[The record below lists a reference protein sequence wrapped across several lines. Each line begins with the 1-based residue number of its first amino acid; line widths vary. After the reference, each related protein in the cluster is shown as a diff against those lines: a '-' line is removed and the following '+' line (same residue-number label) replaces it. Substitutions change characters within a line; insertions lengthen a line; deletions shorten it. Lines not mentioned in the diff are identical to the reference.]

1 MAEESN
7 RAVETI
13 HTNWMNSNYSRLQAN
28 AKSCYNSFIMA
39 QPVSAKPMYR
49 KIRERLE
56 RDLAGGHYAAGQRFP
71 SEAALVQRFGA
82 SRITV
87 GRAVRELQERGWL
100 DRVAGSGTFVR
111 GAGQRPREGVL
122 FGLVIPD
129 LGETEIFEPIC
140 QGIAAAPEAR
150 GHGLLWAH
158 ADQGVESREEQALEL
173 TRHSIARSVA
183 GVFFAPLELSAASA
197 EVNARV
203 MKTLHEAGIA
213 VVLLDRR
220 PEETGAR
227 RACDLVGI
235 DNHRAGYLAA
245 EHLLRLGARR
255 VGFVRLEG
263 QASTVKARVR
273 GYQDALADYGGG
285 AGHLFAMRANEAIPE
300 EARECDAFVC
310 ANDRVAG
317 RWMQAL
323 IEEGVR
329 IPGDVRIVGID
340 DVNYA
345 SLLPVPL
352 TTVRQPCREIGETA
366 LRIMLERLER
376 PKMAA
381 RDVLLDCTLVVRKSC
396 GARAG

>member
-1 MAEESN
+1 MP
-7 RAVETI
+7 
-13 HTNWMNSNYSRLQAN
+13 
-28 AKSCYNSFIMA
+28 
-39 QPVSAKPMYR
+39 QPVSAKPLYR

-56 RDLAGGHYAAGQRFP
+56 RDISGGRYAAGDKFP

-87 GRAVRELQERGWL
+87 GRAVRELQERGLL
-100 DRVAGSGTFVR
+100 DRVAGSGTYVR
-111 GAGQRPREGVL
+111 GTGPRPREGLL
-122 FGLVIPD
+122 FGLVIPN

-150 GHGLLWAH
+150 GHGY
-158 ADQGVESREEQALEL
+158 QGAASREEQALEL
-173 TRHSIARSVA
+173 ARYCIARNVA
-183 GVFFAPLELSAASA
+183 GVFFAPLEFSPASA

-203 MKTLHEAGIA
+203 MKLLHSRGIA

-220 PEETGAR
+220 PEEAGGR
-227 RACDLVGI
+227 RTCDLVGI

-245 EHLLRLGARR
+245 EHLCRLGARR

-273 GYQDALADYGGG
+273 GYQDALADLGG
-285 AGHLFAMRANEAIPE
+285 AGRVFTMRANLAMEWNA

-317 RWMQAL
+317 RWMQTL
-323 IEEGVR
+323 LGRGVR
-329 IPGDVRIVGID
+329 IPREVRIVGID

-345 SLLPVPL
+345 PLLPVPL
-352 TTVRQPCREIGETA
+352 TTVHQPCREIGEAA
-366 LRIMLERLER
+366 LRVMLERLER

-381 RDVLLDCTLVVRKSC
+381 RDVLLDCALVVRESC
-396 GARAG
+396 GGVGQTIALGGLSPNAAG

>member
-1 MAEESN
+1 MP
-7 RAVETI
+7 
-13 HTNWMNSNYSRLQAN
+13 
-28 AKSCYNSFIMA
+28 
-39 QPVSAKPMYR
+39 QPVSTKPMYQ

-56 RDLAGGHYAAGQRFP
+56 RDIAGGHYAAGQKFP

-87 GRAVRELQERGWL
+87 GRAVRELQERGLL

-111 GAGQRPREGVL
+111 GAGQRPGEGLL

-158 ADQGVESREEQALEL
+158 ADQRVESREEQALEL
-173 TRHSIARSVA
+173 ARYSITRSVA
-183 GVFFAPLELSAASA
+183 GVFFAPLEFSAASA

-203 MKTLHEAGIA
+203 MKMLRAPGIA

-220 PEETGAR
+220 PEDSGAR
-227 RACDLVGI
+227 RTCDLVGI

-245 EHLLRLGARR
+245 EHLLRLGARC

-263 QASTVKARVR
+263 QASTVKTRVR
-273 GYQDALADYGGG
+273 GYQDALADFGGG
-285 AGHLFAMRANEAIPE
+285 AGHVFTMSANQAMEWHAG
-300 EARECDAFVC
+300 ARECDAFVC

-317 RWMQAL
+317 RWMQTL
-323 IEEGVR
+323 LEQGVR
-329 IPGDVRIVGID
+329 IPRDVRIVGID

-352 TTVRQPCREIGETA
+352 TTVHQPCREIGEAA
-366 LRIMLERLER
+366 LRVMLERLER

-381 RDVLLDCTLVVRKSC
+381 RDVLLDCTLVIRKSC
-396 GARAG
+396 GAKAE

>member
-1 MAEESN
+1 MSQ
-7 RAVETI
+7 TI
-13 HTNWMNSNYSRLQAN
+13 
-28 AKSCYNSFIMA
+28 
-39 QPVSAKPMYR
+39 SAKPMYQR
-49 KIRERLE
+49 IRERLE
-56 RDLAGGHYAAGQRFP
+56 RDIAGGHYAAGEKFP

-87 GRAVRELQERGWL
+87 GRAVRELQERGLL
-100 DRVAGSGTFVR
+100 DRIAGSGTYVR
-111 GAGQRPREGVL
+111 GAAPRPAEGLL
-122 FGLVIPD
+122 FGLVIPN

-150 GHGLLWAH
+150 GHALLWAH

-173 TRHSIARSVA
+173 ARYSIARSVA
-183 GVFFAPLELSAASA
+183 GVFFAPLEFSAHSA

-203 MKTLHEAGIA
+203 MKLLQGAGIP
-213 VVLLDRR
+213 VVMLDRR
-220 PEETGAR
+220 PEDSGAR
-227 RACDLVGI
+227 HPCDLIGI

-273 GYQDALADYGGG
+273 GYQDALADSGG
-285 AGHLFAMRANEAIPE
+285 AGRILTIRPNHAPEWTAEVRA
-300 EARECDAFVC
+300 CDAFVC

-317 RWMQAL
+317 RWMQML
-323 IEEGVR
+323 LEHGTG
-329 IPGDVRIVGID
+329 IPRDVKIVGID

-352 TTVRQPCREIGETA
+352 TTIRQPCREIGEAA
-366 LRIMLERLER
+366 LRVMLERLER

-381 RDVLLDCTLVVRKSC
+381 RDVLLECSLVIRKSC
-396 GARAG
+396 GAKPSP

>member
-1 MAEESN
+1 MSQ
-7 RAVETI
+7 T
-13 HTNWMNSNYSRLQAN
+13 
-28 AKSCYNSFIMA
+28 
-39 QPVSAKPMYR
+39 VSGKPMYQT
-49 KIRERLE
+49 IRERLE
-56 RDLAGGHYAAGQRFP
+56 RDISGGRYAAGEKFP

-87 GRAVRELQERGWL
+87 GRAVRELQERGLL
-100 DRVAGSGTFVR
+100 DRVAGSGTYVR
-111 GAGQRPREGVL
+111 GTRPQPREGLL
-122 FGLVIPD
+122 FGLVIPN

-158 ADQGVESREEQALEL
+158 ADQGAESREDQALEL
-173 TRHSIARSVA
+173 ARYCVARHVA
-183 GVFFAPLELSAASA
+183 GVFFAPLEFSPASA
-197 EVNARV
+197 EINARV
-203 MKTLHEAGIA
+203 MKLLHAPGIA
-213 VVLLDRR
+213 IVLLDRR
-220 PEETGAR
+220 PEEAGGR
-227 RACDLVGI
+227 RTCDLVGI

-273 GYQDALADYGGG
+273 GYQDALRDFGG
-285 AGHLFAMRANEAIPE
+285 AGHVFNMQENRAMEWNA

-317 RWMQAL
+317 RWMQTL
-323 IEEGVR
+323 LGQGVR
-329 IPGDVRIVGID
+329 IPRDVRIVGID

-345 SLLPVPL
+345 ALLPVPL
-352 TTVRQPCREIGETA
+352 TTVHQPCREIGEAA
-366 LRIMLERLER
+366 LRMMLERLAR

-381 RDVLLDCTLVVRKSC
+381 RDVLLDCTLMIRESC
-396 GARAG
+396 GGKRSEPATS

>member
-1 MAEESN
+1 
-7 RAVETI
+7 
-13 HTNWMNSNYSRLQAN
+13 
-28 AKSCYNSFIMA
+28 
-39 QPVSAKPMYR
+39 MYQ

-56 RDLAGGHYAAGQRFP
+56 RDIAGGRYAAGEKFP
-71 SEAALVQRFGA
+71 SEAALVLRFGA

-87 GRAVRELQERGWL
+87 GRAVRELQDRGLL
-100 DRVAGSGTFVR
+100 DRVAGSGTYVR
-111 GAGQRPREGVL
+111 GAGKRPKEGLL
-122 FGLVIPD
+122 FGLVIPN

-140 QGIAAAPEAR
+140 QGIANSPEAR

-158 ADQGVESREEQALEL
+158 ADQRVESREEQALEL
-173 TRHSIARSVA
+173 ARYCVSRHVA
-183 GVFFAPLELSAASA
+183 GVFFAPLEFSARSA
-197 EVNARV
+197 EVNAQV
-203 MKTLHEAGIA
+203 IKLLQGAGIA

-220 PEETGAR
+220 PEDSAAR

-273 GYQDALADYGGG
+273 GYQDALVDFAN
-285 AGHLFAMRANEAIPE
+285 AGHVFTMRGNHAMEWNA

-317 RWMQAL
+317 RWMQTL
-323 IEEGVR
+323 LEHGVR
-329 IPGDVRIVGID
+329 IPQEVRIVGID

-352 TTVRQPCREIGETA
+352 TTVHQPCREIGEAA
-366 LRIMLERLER
+366 LRVMLERLER

-381 RDVLLDCTLVVRKSC
+381 RDVLLDCTLVIRKSC
-396 GARAG
+396 GAKSE